1 MKTLNLIPDP
11 LKFDP
16 LKLILSSLFFLVVLS
31 VSLRAENTIDPQN
44 CIFGS
49 VLGTRGDPSEITM
62 GSGTTSY
69 LEHTTGCILET
80 SNVYSDAY
88 GHGLECDGGMASATG
103 SYQNSLS
110 IDYDYTIQAPNTIE
124 EPGNNTSFTIDSNNQ
139 TLTDR
144 KYKNITQDYHYYG
157 FTWRPD
163 NDSFFGGSGIG
174 VNKFDGMLNTVIID
188 NIASRDL
195 KIGQFIT
202 KNYDSTTLN
211 LTEIPQNIQ
220 IYSLETSGSNNFTI
234 QTGST
239 SGLLEATDRID
250 IQTLSLKSS
259 QNTDLT
265 LKAPTVVVGKMD
277 LSNNNN
283 HITIY
288 ADEID
293 IDEIDFG
300 QSNTFTIH
308 PYTSGA
314 KVKFYSRQLNISSS
328 TQMIWDNGDYYVDD
342 FDIAGS
348 GAGISFVKASGTDQI
363 INLFINRP
371 GNNHDFEIGNNFGIN
386 SDGTNGN
393 YGSNPAQNFRIFVN
407 GDVTTGGGGTTF
419 NAMVY
424 AEGEADLGSPTYI
437 KGALST
443 NGDITIGNDSHFE
456 PADDN
461 GGWGECSTAQ
471 TYDQNSYSCGIFE
484 NVLTTFDSINSG
496 GNNDE
501 AFHTDSIAYPE
512 GALTGDISCTNEG
525 ITASCKRDEPPLNK
539 LNYTLY
545 TSSKLGTAETSP
557 SSALNDLEYGD
568 FNGNFNLTLEPS
580 HANSTG
586 TKVMLLGD
594 VTLTGAN
601 TLSLKPGDYYFN
613 SLTFTKNNPFI
624 KLPSNGPV
632 RIFIKNDFTVT
643 KNGLNVNKDG
653 SPSDLFVYVGGD
665 MDFQTNGNV
674 ETLKGFFYVKGSAK
688 FDANSANFN
697 VHGGITA
704 EGPIYISGNNGDFYQ
719 DSDAGLLGY
728 GECSMCYGTPTGS
741 DGMSMF
747 GMNACIPG
755 IAPCDMNVPI
765 RNLDNAPLNDV
776 TITELHKSTASFSW
790 GSNYEVV
797 DKNGNEVPDTNAS
810 KESKT
815 STNLPM
821 GFNISTKNDAII
833 YNAGDNYPTYLPNQD
848 YYQMHKQ
855 INFSMSIGDFSN
867 IIYTGKYTDANGRE
881 YNIQLGQCEEMGGST
896 TPYITGPFDAW
907 DTSRDNA
914 STPPTDRNIST
925 KIVNNTFHLSLASL
939 NKTNDAYEKK
949 QGIGNVD
956 VSIYPNGSL
965 TPISNSIS
973 FDANTTAHVNSVDFN
988 VTKADKNARVGFK
1001 LCTTY
1006 ENNVTTGEKN
1016 YFLYPSATCSTQTA
1030 VHECN
1035 ATTSGT
1041 PTWHICYSTDNF
1053 AIRPYAFKVFGENQ
1067 YKHAGEDFNIT
1078 VKAVDENNNS
1088 INSGTVSSVTGVSGY
1103 NANLGNLHITSQF
1116 YQPSST
1122 DITQMKSDTGL
1133 TDVTTCPN
1141 AGTFTINN
1149 ATATFTNGESNASLK
1164 FSETGILD
1172 LNISEIPGQEW
1183 ALVDADDTDNAHR
1196 YIQPA
1201 TVIFDSSNVNKTNL
1215 LLFVPYKFDTTAQ
1228 YNTTNAKNW
1237 LYMNDINGSNS
1248 TFTTPK
1254 MAAFIKYT
1262 ITAKNKDGVITQNY
1276 TKTCFPDTSETNCP
1290 RVNGLKLNTTFDLF
1304 LDADIN
1310 SSANANI
1317 SLYTENNN
1325 SIAIYT
1331 PLKNKSLN
1339 TGNTS
1344 IQEWISPKNFE
1355 SGVGEATA
1363 YFNIDR
1369 NISQARNPIKI
1380 GLIDAN
1386 TSTSWMTN
1394 PGSPKDFN
1402 GSNINQTKTFYYGRT
1417 HAPRQRYI
1425 SDHGDVLIY
1434 YEVYC
1439 DVANGGDKSL
1449 LPDKLASRYT
1459 DDPRWFVNPVHQT
1472 VSDGKVNAINQR
1484 GFAVGSGNVKATAID
1499 GATPTKSTLDYNEA
1513 TGYPYKTTMETNSSN
1528 WLIYNKYDTN
1538 ATKNKFEV
1546 EFINPNSSWAGVH
1559 ETNSTTKKNAASVT
1573 NRRLMW

>member
-1 MKTLNLIPDP
+1 MK
-11 LKFDP
+11 
-16 LKLILSSLFFLVVLS
+16 ILSVLFIFLITLS
-31 VSLRAENTIDPQN
+31 VPLSAQNTIEPQN
-44 CIFGS
+44 CIFSS
-49 VLGTRGDPSEITM
+49 VLGTRGNPSEITM
-62 GSGTTSY
+62 GSGSKSY
-69 LEHTTGCILET
+69 LDNTTECTLNT
-80 SNVYSDAY
+80 SDVYSDNY
-88 GHGLECDGGMASATG
+88 DHGLACDGGMASATG
-103 SYQNSLS
+103 NYQNSLA
-110 IDYDYTIQAPNTIE
+110 INYDYAIQSPNTYA
-124 EPGNNTSFTIDSNNQ
+124 EPGNSNSITVDSSNQ
-139 TLTDR
+139 VLPSD
-144 KYKNITQDYHYYG
+144 KYKNIKQNYHHYN
-157 FTWRPD
+157 FTWQPSG
-163 NDSFFGGSGIG
+163 NDIG
-174 VNKFDGMLNTVIID
+174 VNKFNKMLNTVTVD
-188 NIASRDL
+188 NIANRDL
-195 KIGQFIT
+195 EIGQFIANT
-202 KNYDSTTLN
+202 YSNTTLN
-211 LTEIPQNIQ
+211 LTAVPKNIQ
-220 IYSLETSGSNNFTI
+220 IYKFQTSGSNNFTV
-234 QTGST
+234 QTSST
-239 SGLLEATDRID
+239 PGLEATNRID
-250 IQTLSLKSS
+250 IDSLFLKSS
-259 QNTDLT
+259 HNTNLT
-265 LKAPTVVVGKMD
+265 LKAPTVVIRQMD
-277 LSNNNN
+277 LNNDQN

-300 QSNTFTIH
+300 QHNTLTVH
-308 PYTSGA
+308 PYTPGA
-314 KVKFYSRQLNISSS
+314 KVRFYSRQINISSS
-328 TQMIWDNGDYYVDD
+328 TQMVWDAGDYYVDD

-348 GAGISFVKASGTDQI
+348 GAGISFVKASGPNQI
-363 INLFINRP
+363 INLFVTSSHNS
-371 GNNHDFEIGNNFGIN
+371 DFEIGNNFGIN

-419 NAMVY
+419 NALIY
-424 AEGEADLGSPTYI
+424 AEGEADLGSPTYL
-437 KGALST
+437 KGSLST
-443 NGDITIGNDSHFE
+443 NNDITIGNDSHFE
-456 PADDN
+456 PADDD
-461 GGWGECSTAQ
+461 GGWGSCPTSV
-471 TYDQNSYSCGIFE
+471 TYDNQYTCGLFPS
-484 NVLTTFDSINSG
+484 VLTSYTHITSN
-496 GNNDE
+496 GNNDQ
-501 AFHTDSIAYPE
+501 ACYTANISYPDGE
-512 GALTGDISCTNEG
+512 LTGDITCNPSGCGGTSSCQRVN
-525 ITASCKRDEPPLNK
+525 PPLNR
-539 LNYTLY
+539 Y
-545 TSSKLGTAETSP
+545 SP
-557 SSALNDLEYGD
+557 SFPTNSKSASANGSNPTELTDLEYG
-568 FNGNFNLTLEPS
+568 NLTYSNQTIHFNPS
-580 HANSTG
+580 QTYSDND

-594 VTLTGAN
+594 VTASKS
-601 TLSLKPGDYYFN
+601 TLQFEPGDYYFD
-613 SLTFTKNNPFI
+613 SLTISSNNNNV
-624 KLPSNGPV
+624 KLPNGGPV
-632 RIFIKNDFTVT
+632 RIFIKNDFSVKMNNLDFNT
-643 KNGLNVNKDG
+643 NGSQN
-653 SPSDLFVYVGGD
+653 DLFVYVGGD
-665 MDFQTNGNV
+665 FKSPGNGGGTTSWKAYMYV
-674 ETLKGFFYVKGSAK
+674 AGTTTLNN
-688 FDANSANFN
+688 NSNN
-697 VHGGITA
+697 WKIYGGITT
-704 EGPIYISGNNGDFYQ
+704 EGEVIINGNNPDFIQQGDKGESF
-719 DSDAGLLGY
+719 GY
-728 GECSMCYGTPTGS
+728 GECKMCYDGIQKGGFQMDFGQCP
-741 DGMSMF
+741 GMSISFMSTITVPIKTSRNLKNLSVDEAHKKSWASGSFLSSNKVVDQDGNTIRNAQTTNSGWNDGAMGMNMSLFNDSAVTYVLGDNSGNYGPTSDTNYQQLRGSTFF
-747 GMNACIPG
+747 GMNFC
-755 IAPCDMNVPI
+755 
-765 RNLDNAPLNDV
+765 
-776 TITELHKSTASFSW
+776 SW
-790 GSNYEVV
+790 
-797 DKNGNEVPDTNAS
+797 
-810 KESKT
+810 KESLAYVAHYDDG
-815 STNLPM
+815 NRHY
-821 GFNISTKNDAII
+821 DV
-833 YNAGDNYPTYLPNQD
+833 
-848 YYQMHKQ
+848 
-855 INFSMSIGDFSN
+855 
-867 IIYTGKYTDANGRE
+867 
-881 YNIQLGQCEEMGGST
+881 QLGECEKTDNPT

-925 KIVNNTFHLSLASL
+925 KIVNKSFHLSLASL

-1006 ENNVTTGEKN
+1006 ENNATTGKKD
-1016 YFLYPSATCSTQTA
+1016 YILYSIASCSALTTL
-1030 VHECN
+1030 HECN

-1053 AIRPYAFKVFGENQ
+1053 AIRPYAFRVFGENQ

-1078 VKAVDENNNS
+1078 IKAVDENNNS

-1103 NANLGNLHITSQF
+1103 NASLSSLNVTSQF
-1116 YQPSST
+1116 YQPSSA
-1122 DITQMKSDTGL
+1122 DVTQMQSDTGL

-1149 ATATFTNGESNASLK
+1149 TTATFANGEANASLK

-1248 TFTTPK
+1248 SFTTPK

-1262 ITAKNKDGVITQNY
+1262 ITAKNKDGAITQNY

-1339 TGNTS
+1339 AGNTS

-1355 SGVGEATA
+1355 SGIGEAKA

-1417 HAPRQRYI
+1417 HAPRQRYTG
-1425 SDHGDVLIY
+1425 DHGDALIY

-1459 DDPRWFVNPVHQT
+1459 DDPRWFVNPAHQI

-1484 GFAVGSGNVKATAID
+1484 GFTVGSGNVKATAID

-1513 TGYPYKTTMETNSSN
+1513 AGYPYKTTMETNSSN
-1528 WLIYNKYDTN
+1528 WLIYNKYDAN

-1559 ETNSTTKKNAASVT
+1559 ETNSTTKRNAASVT